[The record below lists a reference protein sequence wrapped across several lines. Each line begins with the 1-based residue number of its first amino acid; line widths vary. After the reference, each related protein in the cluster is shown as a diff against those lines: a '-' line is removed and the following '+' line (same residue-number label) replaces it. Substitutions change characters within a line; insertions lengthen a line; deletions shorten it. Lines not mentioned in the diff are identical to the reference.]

1 MTVKLELHV
10 SSAISVAIESAG
22 NKIES
27 ANYFD
32 ELQEA
37 ANDEVGGEAE
47 NACTYNADCE
57 EIIQRY
63 ESEHGSEAEELSDA
77 DGAQFKASEF
87 QKAMVQYARAIAD
100 CAIRA
105 MVQQEIESLKEA
117 YTNLCESFMDDEHF
131 EDHDPIPVT
140 VGTSCL
146 YGWEAHDSETAE
158 GVMIWHRLEGELEA
172 RAIQCNG
179 LWLSVCWTPAK
190 A

>member
-1 MTVKLELHV
+1 MAVKLSLYA
-10 SSAISVAIESAG
+10 SSALTRAIESACS
-22 NKIES
+22 KIES
-27 ANYFD
+27 EDYFD

-37 ANDEVGGEAE
+37 ANDEVAQEAE
-47 NACTYNADCE
+47 NACTYYADCE
-57 EIIQRY
+57 EIIRRY
-63 ESEHGSEAEELSDA
+63 ESEHGSEAEELSDGG
-77 DGAQFKASEF
+77 GAEFKASEF
-87 QKAMVQYARAIAD
+87 QKAMVQYATAVAD

-117 YTNLCESFMDDEHF
+117 YTNLCESFMDDEYF